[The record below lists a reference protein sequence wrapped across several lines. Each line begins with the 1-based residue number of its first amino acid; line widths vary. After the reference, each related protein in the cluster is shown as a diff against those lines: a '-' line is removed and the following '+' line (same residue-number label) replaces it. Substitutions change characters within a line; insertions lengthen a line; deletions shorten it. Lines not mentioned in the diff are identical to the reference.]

1 MKNLVW
7 KLNCLRCSLV
17 FHDQKL
23 YDEHIKVH
31 DKIIKRKS
39 TEIDK
44 PIKISK
50 ISTETLHVTSNI
62 HNSYHCNFCD
72 KSLID
77 KISYD
82 RHCSTVSHKIK
93 ELNLYTL
100 NNESIRSIV
109 ENIDYYCSICNES
122 FLIKISMNN
131 IVMEKNI

>member
-109 ENIDYYCSICNES
+109 SIEG
-122 FLIKISMNN
+122 I
-131 IVMEKNI
+131 IVSIEGILELKK

>member
-1 MKNLVW
+1 MKNLVR

-50 ISTETLHVTSNI
+50 ISTETLHVTSRI
-62 HNSYHCNFCD
+62 
-72 KSLID
+72 LIA
-77 KISYD
+77 
-82 RHCSTVSHKIK
+82 
-93 ELNLYTL
+93 
-100 NNESIRSIV
+100 
-109 ENIDYYCSICNES
+109 
-122 FLIKISMNN
+122 
-131 IVMEKNI
+131 

>member
-31 DKIIKRKS
+31 DTIIKRKS

-50 ISTETLHVTSNI
+50 ISTEHYILHLIFIIRIIVIFVTN
-62 HNSYHCNFCD
+62 H
-72 KSLID
+72 
-77 KISYD
+77 
-82 RHCSTVSHKIK
+82 
-93 ELNLYTL
+93 
-100 NNESIRSIV
+100 
-109 ENIDYYCSICNES
+109 
-122 FLIKISMNN
+122 
-131 IVMEKNI
+131 

>member
-44 PIKISK
+44 QIKKSK
-50 ISTETLHVTSNI
+50 IFV
-62 HNSYHCNFCD
+62 
-72 KSLID
+72 K
-77 KISYD
+77 
-82 RHCSTVSHKIK
+82 
-93 ELNLYTL
+93 
-100 NNESIRSIV
+100 
-109 ENIDYYCSICNES
+109 
-122 FLIKISMNN
+122 
-131 IVMEKNI
+131 

>member
-7 KLNCLRCSLV
+7 ELNCLRCSLV

-50 ISTETLHVTSNI
+50 ITN
-62 HNSYHCNFCD
+62 N
-72 KSLID
+72 LIP
-77 KISYD
+77 K
-82 RHCSTVSHKIK
+82 
-93 ELNLYTL
+93 
-100 NNESIRSIV
+100 
-109 ENIDYYCSICNES
+109 
-122 FLIKISMNN
+122 
-131 IVMEKNI
+131 

>member
-31 DKIIKRKS
+31 DTIIKRKS
-39 TEIDK
+39 TE
-44 PIKISK
+44 
-50 ISTETLHVTSNI
+50 
-62 HNSYHCNFCD
+62 
-72 KSLID
+72 ID

-82 RHCSTVSHKIK
+82 RHCSTDSHKIK

-100 NNESIRSIV
+100 NNESIS
-109 ENIDYYCSICNES
+109 
-122 FLIKISMNN
+122 
-131 IVMEKNI
+131 KNLLKY